1 MYSTVFPSQRVHLRA
16 MNCVELAK
24 DLFYKAI
31 MDMGYDEL
39 SVAGSQGR
47 VKVIDC
53 LDDNVWL
60 GTLMLAADR
69 TAIFISK
76 LRVFD
81 AVYLASHDTADKIQA
96 VPLEDYSGNELSSS
110 YSQYE
115 VSTDGEHGAAF
126 RYLMVRGG
134 VADSIIVDGD
144 EARLRNLAYG
154 SYRPGEPLDLPTP
167 DQVAIYEFG
176 RIFMEKNAASL
187 QPFWNSTPSPV
198 QDGVTR

>member
-1 MYSTVFPSQRVHLRA
+1 

-154 SYRPGEPLDLPTP
+154 SYRPGEPLDLWVRVYAKPP
-167 DQVAIYEFG
+167 WRASVAP
-176 RIFMEKNAASL
+176 RRCASARTRWR
-187 QPFWNSTPSPV
+187 PPNRRPARRSRPSSPPLP
-198 QDGVTR
+198 